1 MQSWR
6 EMNRMVRWR
15 ILEKDLVWQRVRW
28 DLLTEKEPSV
38 WGIRESILGN
48 KLNTGSWGRF
58 SYCGLYPLPCLGL
71 RKSAKWKQIQ
81 KVESSALPKRN
92 TKTVN
97 WFLVRDGSYGRGVP
111 GVCKSGGRKNG
122 PCWIATLTQ
131 ALEHFIPILNWI
143 LTAALQ
149 GGTLYNPH
157 FTEEETKFQRS

>member
-6 EMNRMVRWR
+6 EMIRMVRWR
-15 ILEKDLVWQRVRW
+15 ILEEDLVWQRVRW

-38 WGIRESILGN
+38 WGMRESILGQ

-58 SYCGLYPLPCLGL
+58 SDCGLYPLPCLGL

-81 KVESSALPKRN
+81 KLNPVLCQRGTLKQWTDFLLGMTLMTGES
-92 TKTVN
+92 
-97 WFLVRDGSYGRGVP
+97 LVFASL
-111 GVCKSGGRKNG
+111 GGRKNG